1 MTLREEQERV
11 QKAVGNS
18 LSHMQAD
25 PWLARRVLANAKGEK
40 PVGKK
45 ISVLMILAIILI
57 ILSMTAALAA
67 GLGLFGELAQSQD
80 ADDRLPA
87 LEEASESVSASL
99 TTEDGIMIEIGQAYY
114 EGNRVFMSYRMS
126 GNHASVELHE
136 GAPEGE
142 YSWQLEL
149 ENTIAAETFRDDVPE
164 LQRLNAWLDGK
175 SQRWGISSYAT
186 IHDGLFLEDGTY
198 LDIIG
203 GDNCVQEDGS
213 ITGWKECKIPK
224 DRLAD
229 TLTFK
234 AVLFRSRNII
244 FQDGATYKSF
254 SERLGNT
261 DVFFTL
267 NRNDHYEYLKGS
279 FRHEQYEASAEF
291 ALGKVDLKGTVH
303 LIAPEAWVK
312 AWTEWETV
320 GNLDIIMNWNLYQNG
335 KRIGE
340 TGVQSVR
347 AEGTKDMVF
356 ELLYPHLTSITGLSL
371 VPDYSQS
378 GEHPDEA
385 IPLEQIVE

>member
-1 MTLREEQERV
+1 MTLHEEQERV
-11 QKAVGNS
+11 QKAVHNS
-18 LSHMQAD
+18 LSHVQED
-25 PWLARRVLANAKGEK
+25 PWLAQRVIAKAKGEK

-45 ISVLMILAIILI
+45 ISVLMILAIVLI

-67 GLGLFGELAQSQD
+67 GLRLFGEMAQRQD
-80 ADDRLPA
+80 ADSRLPV

-99 TTEDGIMIEIGQAYY
+99 TTENGITIEISQAYY

-142 YSWQLEL
+142 YPWQLEL
-149 ENTIAAETFRDDVPE
+149 ENTVAAETFRDDVPE
-164 LQRLNAWLDGK
+164 LQRLNVWLDGK

-198 LDIIG
+198 LDIVG
-203 GDNCVQEDGS
+203 GDNYVQEDGS

-224 DRLAD
+224 DRQAD

-234 AVLFRSRNII
+234 LVLFRSRNII

-254 SERLGNT
+254 YERLGNT

-279 FRHEQYEASAEF
+279 SRQDRYQASAEF

-303 LIAPEAWVK
+303 VTAPEAWVK
-312 AWTEWETV
+312 AWTDCETKE
-320 GNLDIIMNWNLYQNG
+320 NLDMIIDWSLYQNG
-335 KRIGE
+335 KRIGAA
-340 TGVQSVR
+340 GVQSIR
-347 AEGTKDMVF
+347 GEGTRDIYF
-356 ELLYPHLTSITGLSL
+356 ELLYPRTDSANGLSL
-371 VPDYSQS
+371 VPEYSQS
-378 GEHPDEA
+378 GEHADEA
-385 IPLEQIVE
+385 IIIQRIIE

>member
-18 LSHMQAD
+18 LSHVQAD
-25 PWLARRVLANAKGEK
+25 PWLARRVLANAKGEE
-40 PVGKK
+40 PMGKK
-45 ISVLMILAIILI
+45 ISVLMILVIALTIV
-57 ILSMTAALAA
+57 SMTAALAA
-67 GLGLFGELAQSQD
+67 GLGLFGELAQSQG

-99 TTEDGIMIEIGQAYY
+99 TTEDGITIEIDQAYY
-114 EGNRVFMSYRMS
+114 EGDRVFMSYRMS
-126 GNHASVELHE
+126 GNHASAELHE

-142 YSWQLEL
+142 YPWQLEL
-149 ENTIAAETFRDDVPE
+149 ENTIAAETFGNDVPE

-175 SQRWGISSYAT
+175 GQRWGISSYAT
-186 IHDGLFLEDGTY
+186 VHDGLYLEDGTY

-203 GDNCVQEDGS
+203 GDSYVQEDGS

-234 AVLFRSRNII
+234 TVLFRGREVI

-254 SERLGNT
+254 YEGLGNT

-267 NRNDHYEYLKGS
+267 NRNSRYEYLKGS
-279 FRHEQYEASAEF
+279 FQQEQYQASAEF

-303 LIAPEAWVK
+303 LTAPEAWVK
-312 AWTEWETV
+312 AWMDWESEEK
-320 GNLDIIMNWNLYQNG
+320 LDMIMDWNLYQNG
-335 KRIGE
+335 KLIG
-340 TGVQSVR
+340 TAGVQSIR
-347 AEGTKDMVF
+347 EAGTQDIEF
-356 ELLYPHLTSITGLSL
+356 DLLYPHTASAAGLTL

-378 GEHPDEA
+378 GEHPEEA
-385 IPLEQIVE
+385 IRLEQIVK